1 MDFFSLALSALVFTA
16 LVPGFLITLPR
27 HGTKGT
33 IMVVHSLLFALVL
46 HVVLKMYHRHLEQ
59 YMNYG
64 PAGCP
69 KGYTAGMNQGGVMD
83 CVPHPSGNALLKSP
97 PPMPTK

>member
-16 LVPGFLITLPR
+16 LVPGVVVTLPR
-27 HGTKGT
+27 HGSRKT
-33 IMVVHSLLFALVL
+33 ILLVHSLMFALALHLVL
-46 HVVLKMYHRHLEQ
+46 QMYGHHLEK

-97 PPMPTK
+97 LPMPAK